1 LDRWEWENVMGVN
14 MGAVVGSAAVCGVL
28 LLAGCGSGT
37 EASAPT
43 VAAAADAEWNPPR
56 PTGVPDEEWAT
67 VVDPASLPLE
77 DLDGGFCQAV
87 KPTPAEVEAN
97 VTQYPGTTVEEL
109 NAYYDY
115 VIAYVAPLCAV
126 LPPTTDPKG
135 ASVGRKTEMG
145 LSIG

>member
-1 LDRWEWENVMGVN
+1 

-37 EASAPT
+37 VASAPT
-43 VAAAADAEWNPPR
+43 AAAKDAEWNPPR

-67 VVDPASLPLE
+67 VVDPASLPVE
-77 DLDGGFCQAV
+77 DLAGGFCQVV

-97 VTQYPGTTVEEL
+97 VTQYPGSTVEEL

-115 VIAYVAPLCAV
+115 VIAYVAPLCAD
-126 LPPTTDPKG
+126 LPPATAPKG
-135 ASVGRKTEMG
+135 ASVGRLAG
-145 LSIG
+145 RIGIG

>member
-1 LDRWEWENVMGVN
+1 MDRWEWENVMGVN

-28 LLAGCGSGT
+28 LLGGCGSGT
-37 EASAPT
+37 VASAPT

-67 VVDPASLPLE
+67 VVDPASLPVE
-77 DLDGGFCQAV
+77 DLAGGFCQAV

-97 VTQYPGTTVEEL
+97 VTESPGTTVEEL